1 MRKSLR
7 IGFGEKRTFLLL
19 LAATILCV
27 LFPAQFL
34 YQRTTNVLKDN
45 ARLRALSI
53 ATTVA
58 TFLEDDIESYRA
70 ISDAPTLNEDSQAYA
85 DYLRYNALLRTIKEQ
100 NDADYIYTE
109 ALVDGKIIRYVLDA
123 ELPDSENFSPFGSL
137 DTMDET
143 EQNVYT
149 TRMATG
155 STELLLS
162 DWGVY
167 LSAFVPIVDHRDGS
181 LTGLVGVDYSAAT
194 LLIQSRMLLYLHII
208 TFSLL
213 SLLLSF
219 SLFVVVQ
226 LISVHAYTDELTGL
240 GNRRAMN
247 KALARLERDARKHH
261 KPFVLLTLDVD
272 TFKLI
277 NDEHGHPVGD
287 KVLKRIA
294 ETLLQHS
301 EGDDGCFRS
310 GGDEFVMVM
319 PSSNLENARQISNL
333 IKTDVQAVFLP
344 ELKGQALSVSIGL
357 AVWEEGDTLEDVI
370 RRSDTSLYE
379 MKKHQETRKKG

>member
-27 LFPAQFL
+27 LIPAQFL

-58 TFLEDDIESYRA
+58 TFLENDIESYRA
-70 ISDAPTLNEDSQAYA
+70 ISDAPTLSEDSQAYA

-100 NDADYIYTE
+100 NGADYIYTE

-167 LSAFVPIVDHRDGS
+167 LSAFAPIVDHRDGS

-194 LLIQSRMLLYLHII
+194 LLKQSQWLLQLHII

-219 SLFVVVQ
+219 SLYVVIQ

-247 KALARLERDARKHH
+247 KALARLEREARKHH
-261 KPFVLLTLDVD
+261 KAFVLLTLDVD
-272 TFKLI
+272 TFKLV

-370 RRSDTSLYE
+370 WRSDASLYE
-379 MKKHQETRKKG
+379 MKKQQATRKKG